1 MSERNLYTAVC
12 EREGGWWSISINE
25 LPGVFTQARRLDQ
38 VEELVRDAIALWL
51 EVPATSFDIVLE
63 PHLSGS
69 LDEFVARTLEARQ
82 EAERWAGEA
91 AQLTRAAADE
101 LAHKDLSLRDIGTI
115 LGVSH
120 QRVKQLLD
128 S

>member
-1 MSERNLYTAVC
+1 MSKRTVYTAVC
-12 EREGGWWSISINE
+12 EREGGWWSVSIAE

-38 VEELVRDAIALWL
+38 VEALVRDAIALWL
-51 EVPATSFDIVLE
+51 QVSAASFDVVVE
-63 PHLSGS
+63 AHFSGS
-69 LDEFVARTLEARQ
+69 LDELVARTLEARH
-82 EAERWAGEA
+82 EAEHWAGEA
-91 AQLTRAAADE
+91 AQLTREAASE
-101 LAHKDLSLRDIGTI
+101 LADKDLPLRDIGMI